1 MICSGLRFAGKWMMK
16 YTLIVL
22 LIVMVATSTFAAGLY
37 DTQRLNTLYKKEI
50 NGIRAYDDGAFKSAF
65 KTLSD
70 TACKGLKESQYLVS
84 IMFMQGQGTNK
95 SILLGLAWLGDA
107 GDEAWQK
114 TFDTLDNALNVAQRS
129 MVDEKI
135 QEYVGK
141 FGSDTQG
148 VTRAKRTAV
157 GNRNFELRGAKSQG
171 TYPDYEFEL
180 ALTQ

>member
-1 MICSGLRFAGKWMMK
+1 MK
-16 YTLIVL
+16 YTLIAL
-22 LIVMVATSTFAAGLY
+22 LIMMVATPAFAAGLY
-37 DTQRLNTLYKKEI
+37 DTQRLHSLYKKEI
-50 NGIRAYDDGAFKSAF
+50 TGIRAYVDGDFESAF

-70 TACKGLKESQYLVS
+70 TACKGLKESQYLVA

-95 SILLGLAWLGDA
+95 SILFGFAWLGVA
-107 GDEAWQK
+107 TESGDEEWQK
-114 TFDTLDNALNVAQRS
+114 TFDTLYSALNTAQRS

-148 VTRAKRTAV
+148 VSCAKRTAV
-157 GNRNFELRGAKSQG
+157 GDRKVKLRCAKSQG